1 MSSSLKGFSQ
11 PWGHSSGFSVP
22 CSPLPSTWRA
32 PSWQPA
38 LLSPAPRISFQ
49 HVFMLSCS
57 WQGGISIL
65 QLSWCF
71 PLSSNVQYW
80 KTPFFFRWLLKRL
93 TSASLTG
100 GTDTLCPTLN
110 PTDENC
116 ISSFY
121 LATRSSENV
130 TAAFIPES
138 HECHS
143 KIILLSFLKY

>member
-1 MSSSLKGFSQ
+1 MSSSLKGFPS
-11 PWGHSSGFSVP
+11 PEGTHLGFQFLALHCLP
-22 CSPLPSTWRA
+22 HGEPLLDNLP
-32 PSWQPA
+32 

-49 HVFMLSCS
+49 RVFMLSCS

-116 ISSFY
+116 INSFY